1 MRGLIL
7 ATVWLAT
14 TLSGE
19 EPTSADPTL
28 PVSDVEIA
36 IETYIPPKAR
46 KLYAPNYPRRQA
58 ARGQEGW
65 VLMNF
70 MVDPKGKPYE
80 IEVADSV
87 GDDYFRKAALRAVE
101 TWRFEP
107 AMLNGEAIDA
117 GHRHRITFEL
127 TDLGGGAR
135 TSFVKHHQR
144 LMNAIVAKDQ
154 AAADKSISEITG
166 VTATGDG
173 GSVYRF
179 DR

>member
-7 ATVWLAT
+7 ATLWLAT

-107 AMLNGEAIDA
+107 PPCFDGSRGLTFNQRVA
-117 GHRHRITFEL
+117 GSSPA
-127 TDLGGGAR
+127 GGAI
-135 TSFVKHHQR
+135 FP
-144 LMNAIVAKDQ
+144 
-154 AAADKSISEITG
+154 
-166 VTATGDG
+166 
-173 GSVYRF
+173 
-179 DR
+179 